1 MARGMSPC
9 GSLTARF
16 ERTANEPD

>member
-9 GSLTARF
+9 GSLAMRF